1 MRNVLLSEYETLLSA
16 TAAKHGAVGGAK
28 LDRSTARW
36 AGVHNLSVDIE
47 LRSNL
52 DYRSDYRSLVPRV
65 WVCAQSALPADPA
78 LALAIC
84 DDSRATIV
92 RALIAFTEV
101 QGLVVWRDE
110 APCDLCG
117 AKGTTRSGPCAT
129 CGGTGKR
136 GEVARG

>member
-36 AGVHNLSVDIE
+36 AGAHNLSVDIE
-47 LRSNL
+47 LRSN
-52 DYRSDYRSLVPRV
+52 SDYRSLVPRV

-92 RALIAFTEV
+92 RALIAFAEV
-101 QGLVVWRDE
+101 QGLIVWLDE

-117 AKGTTRSGPCAT
+117 AKGTTRSGPCGT

-136 GEVARG
+136 TEVAHG